1 MRGRDNSTVG
11 REVRTDRTRILKQF
25 PCGRPAGGWRTKGE
39 CADCG
44 LALAIGS
51 STCRFQ
57 DHESVKLAFDRFVA
71 PLGNQDLP
79 CRADVVWLRLYIG
92 PIRPPVPHHLYINQ
106 SCIDTQTQTPL
117 SIQQATF
124 ANCISSYDH
133 HNSIS
138 TALVSRLI

>member
-92 PIRPPVPHHLYINQ
+92 PIRPPSLI
-106 SCIDTQTQTPL
+106 IF
-117 SIQQATF
+117 I
-124 ANCISSYDH
+124 
-133 HNSIS
+133 SIS
-138 TALVSRLI
+138 PALTHKHRHRSQYNKPHSRIASLLTIIITASLLH